1 VDRPLQLL
9 LQRVD
14 RAGGRRQRAAA
25 GLVRAAGVTVPA
37 AVRQLR
43 VALGALD

>member
-9 LQRVD
+9 LQRLD
-14 RAGGRRQRAAA
+14 PAGGRRQRAAA
-25 GLVRAAGVTVPA
+25 GLVRAAGVAVPA